1 MPTELYVTGDIND
14 YKIGISTLSNA
25 MVEFGCTADEL
36 SEAIQKIASLMK
48 SMECVNARIDYI
60 EDKLSQLEPAPDV
73 KTENPKQKSD
83 LEIFSRI
90 EPSTEFLIL
99 GDVGWSEDIIDI
111 DTHNMF
117 LN

>member
-14 YKIGISTLSNA
+14 YKIGINTLSNA
-25 MVEFGCTADEL
+25 MVEFGCTVDEL

-60 EDKLSQLEPAPDV
+60 EDKLSQLEPATDA
-73 KTENPKQKSD
+73 KTETPKQKSD
-83 LEIFSRI
+83 LEIFDWI
-90 EPSTEFLIL
+90 IPSEEFLKL
-99 GDVGWSEDIIDI
+99 EG
-111 DTHNMF
+111 NMF